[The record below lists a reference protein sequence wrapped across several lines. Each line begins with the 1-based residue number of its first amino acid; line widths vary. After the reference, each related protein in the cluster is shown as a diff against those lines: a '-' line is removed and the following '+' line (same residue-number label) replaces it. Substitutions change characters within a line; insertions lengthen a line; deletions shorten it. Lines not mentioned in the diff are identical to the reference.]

1 MKQLRRLEL
10 VLVVMMLMLVHITL
24 PAYADATNNVVHVAP
39 LAYVDATDAAENFA
53 NSLLQFFGY

>member
-24 PAYADATNNVVHVAP
+24 PAYADATNVVHVAP